1 MTENNRIF
9 KYKILHLSIRPELPP
24 VKGLKKCICNFVRKY
39 EEVPYIYMK
48 ENTINLKYWLESYKN
63 L

>member
-24 VKGLKKCICNFVRKY
+24 VKGLKKCTCNFVRKY
-39 EEVPYIYMK
+39 EELLYIHMK
-48 ENTINLKYWLESYKN
+48 ENIDKFKIFVREL
-63 L
+63 